1 MNRQDKPIPSSSLV
15 MKHQNTHKHLDRVGF
30 AVLSLCF
37 HVTAIGQE
45 AQMTSG
51 AQLPHSCFTAASI
64 LVRLLILVL
73 TKRKQAELPGI
84 PSVFSQGCQPV
95 SEHTPGLT
103 QCLLNSLASSSHTQ
117 KIHAE
122 GKG

>member
-51 AQLPHSCFTAASI
+51 AQLPHSCFTAAS
-64 LVRLLILVL
+64 
-73 TKRKQAELPGI
+73 KA
-84 PSVFSQGCQPV
+84 PSSWRSPREGRQ
-95 SEHTPGLT
+95 
-103 QCLLNSLASSSHTQ
+103 NSLASLVCFRRAASPYQSTHLVSHS
-117 KIHAE
+117 AC
-122 GKG
+122 